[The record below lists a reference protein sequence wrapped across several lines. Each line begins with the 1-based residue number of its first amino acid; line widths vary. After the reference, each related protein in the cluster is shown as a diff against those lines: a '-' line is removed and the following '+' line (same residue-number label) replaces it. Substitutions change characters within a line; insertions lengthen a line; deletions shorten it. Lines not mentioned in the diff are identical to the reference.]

1 MSALHRPALDYEEA
15 IRISQRPTQR
25 PPVLDRRHSGI
36 RMVDDSG
43 NALIAK
49 MCEAFDRSDF
59 LAAVSLAERLLGH
72 RRVPVVIA
80 LRSQLNQY
88 SLDHR
93 EGFVLSLIDGIAPVE
108 QLFDLAGVPML
119 EVLRLLC
126 QLVDKRVV
134 ALVDAA

>member
-1 MSALHRPALDYEEA
+1 MSALHQPAQGFEDA
-15 IRISQRPTQR
+15 IRVSQRPTAR

-43 NALIAK
+43 NAMIGR
-49 MCEAFDRSDF
+49 MIEAFDRGDF
-59 LAAVSLAERLLGH
+59 LGALAVAEQLLGR

-80 LRSQLNQY
+80 LRSQLPHY

-93 EGFVLSLIDGIAPVE
+93 EGFVLSLIDGIAPIE
-108 QLFDLAGVPML
+108 QLFDIAGVPMV

-126 QLVDKRVV
+126 QLVEKRVV

>member
-1 MSALHRPALDYEEA
+1 
-15 IRISQRPTQR
+15 
-25 PPVLDRRHSGI
+25 
-36 RMVDDSG
+36 MVDDSG

-49 MCEAFDRSDF
+49 MIEAFDRSDF
-59 LAAVSLAERLLGH
+59 LAALAVAERLLGH

-108 QLFDLAGVPML
+108 QLFDLAGVIGL
-119 EVLRLLC
+119 QAV
-126 QLVDKRVV
+126 
-134 ALVDAA
+134 